1 MTRAVIAMLT
11 CGCLLASEVTA
22 QSAVKSPFDVSF
34 GPQEDGTLGAIV
46 KGSTFKSLRRSP
58 SNQLSGQL
66 LSLFAGVE
74 VDGSWNSGADARN
87 NASIALRPSLAL
99 QKITP
104 VKAADS
110 AAALPTTS
118 GPWLHLYFDVRQR
131 IGHFAPDS
139 TGADRVNQLIIG
151 GALQLRWVGFAKW
164 YSRTADIGREDNPP
178 TLTIGYYA
186 VQKNVPEDAL
196 LPSDFSDN
204 ALQIKLNSKITL
216 PVCTKQERQVE
227 PDPGDPFGNTETLYS
242 CPWGFV
248 GELLATH
255 APGADQSLDFRVDVG
270 VFFDTGGD
278 FSPVVRYR
286 SGEEHG
292 LQYDKQMLVGLL
304 WQLPLGR

>member
-1 MTRAVIAMLT
+1 MMRALITVLIAGYMF
-11 CGCLLASEVTA
+11 APPADA

-34 GPQEDGTLGAIV
+34 GPQEDGTFGAIV
-46 KGSTFKSLRRSP
+46 KGSTFKSLRRST

-74 VDGSWNSGADARN
+74 VDGSWNSGPDARN

-104 VKAADS
+104 VKASDS
-110 AAALPTTS
+110 AAAMPTTS
-118 GPWLHLYFDVRQR
+118 GPWLHVFFDVRQR
-131 IGHFAPDS
+131 IGDFSQEGSD
-139 TGADRVNQLIIG
+139 GGRVNQLILG

-178 TLTIGYYA
+178 TLTIGYYS
-186 VQKNVPEDAL
+186 VQKNVPADAL
-196 LPSDFSDN
+196 LPSDFTAD
-204 ALQIKLNSKITL
+204 ALQVKLNSKMTL
-216 PVCTKQERQVE
+216 PVCTKQERDVE
-227 PDPGDPFGNTETLYS
+227 PDPNDPFGNRETVYS

-248 GELLATH
+248 GELLATR
-255 APGADQSLDFRVDVG
+255 ASGSGQSFDFRVDVG